1 MASKMT
7 KNNYKIIWMITKKV
21 ITLQL
26 KLKAIYKTLAKIVI
40 KIVITK
46 FLNTQLK
53 RYQPYRITVK
63 RSFMLKQEFE
73 RLTGTQYSDEDY
85 KEIESAYTSV
95 EDMSKQEFA
104 DMWVSA
110 GKKARNFILE
120 MGKENKARELELG
133 QQLKAAKLAIK
144 TIKEKHA
151 KVVNALFESA
161 CENEDDNLRNICIE
175 EMGARTYLR
184 KKLENDYELLQ
195 EDKDLILQELN

>member
-1 MASKMT
+1 MT
-7 KNNYKIIWMITKKV
+7 KNNYKIVWKITKKV

-26 KLKAIYKTLAKIVI
+26 FLKAIYKTLAKVVI

-85 KEIESAYTSV
+85 KEIESAYISV
-95 EDMSKQEFA
+95 GNMSKQEFA

-120 MGKENKARELELG
+120 ISKENEVRELELKQELRDAG
-133 QQLKAAKLAIK
+133 LAIK

-151 KVVNALFESA
+151 KVVDALFESA
-161 CENEDDNLRNICIE
+161 CENEDDNLRKICIE

>member
-1 MASKMT
+1 M
-7 KNNYKIIWMITKKV
+7 
-21 ITLQL
+21 
-26 KLKAIYKTLAKIVI
+26 KAIYKTLAKVVI

-63 RSFMLKQEFE
+63 RSFMLKHEFE
-73 RLTGTQYSDEDY
+73 ILTGKQYSDEDY

-95 EDMSKQEFA
+95 EDISKQEFA

-110 GKKARNFILE
+110 ETRTKSFIIK
-120 MGKENKARELELG
+120 MSKENKAKELELKLELRDA
-133 QQLKAAKLAIK
+133 QLAIK
-144 TIKEKHA
+144 TMKEKHA

-195 EDKDLILQELN
+195 EDKDLILQELS

>member
-1 MASKMT
+1 
-7 KNNYKIIWMITKKV
+7 
-21 ITLQL
+21 
-26 KLKAIYKTLAKIVI
+26 
-40 KIVITK
+40 
-46 FLNTQLK
+46 
-53 RYQPYRITVK
+53 
-63 RSFMLKQEFE
+63 MLKQEFE

-184 KKLENDYELLQ
+184 KKLEDDYELLQ